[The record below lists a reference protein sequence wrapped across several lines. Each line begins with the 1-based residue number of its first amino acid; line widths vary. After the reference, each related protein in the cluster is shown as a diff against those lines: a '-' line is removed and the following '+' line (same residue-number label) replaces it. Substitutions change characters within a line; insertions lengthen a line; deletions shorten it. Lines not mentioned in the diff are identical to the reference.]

1 MNQGNKK
8 EVGHPA
14 QDWEL
19 LAEKKK
25 NEQKKKKKQKKSTLV
40 VW

>member
-8 EVGHPA
+8 EVGPPA

-19 LAEKKK
+19 LAEKI
-25 NEQKKKKKQKKSTLV
+25 KKKKKKSTLV